1 METLERLYQWQEETE
16 PELPPDDASV
26 APPPAWPSKYDNEDI
41 WDEQGGL
48 TDELLSEIPSYISYD
63 ESMVEEEERRVIL
76 VQDSQSDHSYID
88 HLLQQEDQEEEDDED
103 QTLHTS
109 AEPPTSDYHRHL
121 RRQASPI
128 ESGNKR
134 SRHKKDYDGGNKVD
148 HAFENLSGDDWGSDN
163 DELWLSIAG
172 MSSPSL

>member
-16 PELPPDDASV
+16 SELAPEDASV

-63 ESMVEEEERRVIL
+63 ESMVEEEERRVVL

-88 HLLQQEDQEEEDDED
+88 DLLRQEDQEEEDGDE
-103 QTLHTS
+103 TLHTS
-109 AEPPTSDYHRHL
+109 VEPPTSDYHRHL

-134 SRHKKDYDGGNKVD
+134 SRHNKDGDDGNRAD
-148 HAFENLSGDDWGSDN
+148 HAIENPSGDDWGSDN
-163 DELWLSIAG
+163 DELWLSMAG